1 MNNIKQLTLLA
12 KQMYATEEQLDAA
25 IEGGICNKANFHDE
39 GPRVHVYLVKSL
51 YKLFDEASALDP
63 GHVILEDKQ
72 TDNKNFDRKISFTFD
87 DVKFFAYTCTESRN
101 IQ

>member
-12 KQMYATEEQLDAA
+12 KQIYATEEQLNAS
-25 IEGGICNKANFHDE
+25 IEGGICNVSHFHDE
-39 GPRVHVYLVKSL
+39 GPRVHVYLIKSL

-87 DVKFFAYTCTESRN
+87 GVKFFAYTCTESRD
-101 IQ
+101 IR

>member
-12 KQMYATEEQLDAA
+12 KQIYATEEQLNAS
-25 IEGGICNKANFHDE
+25 IEGGICNVSHFHDE
-39 GPRVHVYLVKSL
+39 GPRIHVYLVKSL

-72 TDNKNFDRKISFTFD
+72 TDNNNFDRKISFTFD
-87 DVKFFAYTCTESRN
+87 GVRFFAYTRTNDRK
-101 IQ
+101 

>member
-1 MNNIKQLTLLA
+1 MNNIKQITLLA
-12 KQMYATEEQLDAA
+12 KQIYATEEQLDAS
-25 IEGGICNKANFHDE
+25 IEGGICNKANFPIE
-39 GPRVHVYLVKSL
+39 GPRVHVYLIKSL

-87 DVKFFAYTCTESRN
+87 GVKFFAYTCTSDRR
-101 IQ
+101 